1 MIPGR
6 TLQELGEDPGL
17 EGRPLHGQD
26 ESDPDEGWIRASRH
40 GPAGHGRRPFLLRV
54 PRCSARSRASRAR
67 YDSPSMAR
75 ISA

>member
-26 ESDPDEGWIRASRH
+26 ESDPDEGWIRASGH
-40 GPAGHGRRPFLLRV
+40 GPAGHGRRPLLLRV
-54 PRCSARSRASRAR
+54 ARCSARSRASRAR
-67 YDSPSMAR
+67 YDSPSMAS

>member
-6 TLQELGEDPGL
+6 TLQELGEGPGL

-26 ESDPDEGWIRASRH
+26 ESDPDEGRIGALRH
-40 GPAGHGRRPFLLRV
+40 GLAGHGRRPFLLRAA
-54 PRCSARSRASRAR
+54 RCSARSRASRAR